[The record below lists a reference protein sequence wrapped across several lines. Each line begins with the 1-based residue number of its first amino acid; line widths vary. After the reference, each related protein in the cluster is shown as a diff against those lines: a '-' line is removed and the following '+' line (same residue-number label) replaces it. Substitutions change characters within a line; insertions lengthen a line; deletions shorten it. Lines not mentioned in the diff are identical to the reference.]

1 MCSTQE
7 QPGTRWHGVSL
18 KAASM
23 RSQPADS
30 QFQTTATE
38 GRMVISALPKRRPF
52 LPGDFEARKQFSSSL
67 LHLPSVSHKTKDKGG
82 FPCKG
87 LGNLG
92 AGPRALGREQGF
104 PEWGSSV
111 IAGSA

>member
-18 KAASM
+18 KAVSM
-23 RSQPADS
+23 RSQS
-30 QFQTTATE
+30 QATATE
-38 GRMVISALPKRRPF
+38 GRMVISALPKRGPF

-67 LHLPSVSHKTKDKGG
+67 LHLPSVSHKRKGEGG

-92 AGPRALGREQGF
+92 AGSRALGREQGF

-111 IAGSA
+111 IEGRAAGLFS